1 MDKPIKPMSLRRK
14 EFTNELA
21 KLINKADIPPI
32 LVIDI
37 LKDAISMLSEV
48 QAKQEHDE
56 EMRYLKDVE
65 QYKNK
70 QEMEL
75 TKSKKNEDYDED
87 FEPFDDPRL

>member
-21 KLINKADIPPI
+21 KLLNKADIPPI

-48 QAKQEHDE
+48 QARQEHE
-56 EMRYLKDVE
+56 EEEKYLKDVE
-65 QYKNK
+65 KF
-70 QEMEL
+70 
-75 TKSKKNEDYDED
+75 KNEEGKGDT
-87 FEPFDDPRL
+87 